1 MTKRKKVW
9 LILSLLMVPLIGGGF
24 QWLRWWWNYG
34 YSRGTRTGV
43 LRKLSIKGS
52 PLCKFVSGELALAG
66 QGPGQTQ
73 DIWQFTLDDTNESN
87 PLFVKLRT
95 AERGAKP
102 VTIDYRQDRG
112 NTAKASQ
119 MFCPKTGEDAPPEY
133 YATGVQ

>member
-9 LILSLLMVPLIGGGF
+9 LILSLLMVPLIGSGG
-24 QWLRWWWNYG
+24 QWLRWWWNYA

-66 QGPGQTQ
+66 QGPGLTQ
-73 DIWQFTLDDTNESN
+73 DLWQFTLDDTNESN

-95 AERGAKP
+95 AERAAKP
-102 VTIDYRQDRG
+102 VTVEYRQDRG
-112 NTAKASQ
+112 NTAKLSQ
-119 MFCPKTGEDAPPEY
+119 TFCPKTGEDSPPEY
-133 YATGVQ
+133 YAIGVQ